1 MEKQYFT
8 VNSPRLCSLGKTCEE
23 PAARHHDNV
32 QNCERILFVW
42 EVTLLSSKERKKK
55 DDVYVE
61 QALAS
66 SGALV
71 NV

>member
-32 QNCERILFVW
+32 QNCEKFYLF
-42 EVTLLSSKERKKK
+42 EKLHLLSSKEKEKKR
-55 DDVYVE
+55 
-61 QALAS
+61 
-66 SGALV
+66 
-71 NV
+71 